1 MSGRLRISV
10 ATDDIEGAKL
20 DIQNK
25 YTTKQ
30 RKRTIST
37 INLPSQSLAMIV
49 QIELVEV
56 VIR

>member
-1 MSGRLRISV
+1 MFNLDDLISGRLRISV
-10 ATDDIEGAKL
+10 ATDNIEGAKL

-37 INLPSQSLAMIV
+37 INLP
-49 QIELVEV
+49 
-56 VIR
+56 